1 MVIEKFFIN
10 ANITSKR
17 FNIHFPYGN
26 TVVIISSGNSPTEA
40 VPQRCCM
47 KKVFWKVLQN
57 LQWNICVYSLQFII
71 PF

>member
-10 ANITSKR
+10 ANIISKR

-47 KKVFWKVLQN
+47 KKVF
-57 LQWNICVYSLQFII
+57 
-71 PF
+71 